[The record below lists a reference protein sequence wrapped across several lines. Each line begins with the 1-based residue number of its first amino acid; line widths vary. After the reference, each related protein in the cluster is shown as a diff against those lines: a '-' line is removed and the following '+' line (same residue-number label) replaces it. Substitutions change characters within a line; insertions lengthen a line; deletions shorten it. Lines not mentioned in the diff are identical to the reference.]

1 MSLSDCAICWE
12 THCRHQCPPH
22 FQQPSSGDPGW
33 GPTPN
38 CNEAVRTAVE
48 AERDRIMNL
57 VVDEARRYSREKEM
71 VSPAEIALV
80 FANAVRSKVRDT

>member
-1 MSLSDCAICWE
+1 MELE
-12 THCRHQCPPH
+12 TK
-22 FQQPSSGDPGW
+22 
-33 GPTPN
+33 
-38 CNEAVRTAVE
+38 VRTAVE